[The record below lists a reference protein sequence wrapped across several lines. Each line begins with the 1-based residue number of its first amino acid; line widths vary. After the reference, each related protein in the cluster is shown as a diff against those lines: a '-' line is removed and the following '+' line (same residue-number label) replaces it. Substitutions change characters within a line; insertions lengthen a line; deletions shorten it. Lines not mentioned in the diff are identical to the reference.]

1 VDKNKFSLYQ
11 LKVSILK
18 SKKFVYLGLFIFLSF
33 FMSWWGGY
41 ISRYYK
47 EPWYSDLIKP
57 SFSPPDWIFAPVW
70 ITLYLFMG
78 FAVWLIWLNPKKTQK
93 IFTIYFTHLFI
104 NASWSIAFFALHQ
117 VLASLL
123 VIALIIIFVIWLIK
137 LYYPINK
144 ISVMLMLPY
153 IVWLGFAFSLN
164 YAIFVLN

>member
-1 VDKNKFSLYQ
+1 M
-11 LKVSILK
+11 SILK
-18 SKKFVYLGLFIFLSF
+18 SKKFIFLGLFVFLSF

-47 EPWYSDLIKP
+47 EPWYSELVKP

-70 ITLYLFMG
+70 ITLYLLMG
-78 FAVWLIWLNPKKTQK
+78 FAIWLIWLNPKKTQK
-93 IFTIYFTHLFI
+93 VFTIYFTHLFV
-104 NASWSIAFFALHQ
+104 NASWSITFFAFHQ

-123 VIALIIIFVIWLIK
+123 IIALIIFLVIWLVK

-144 ISVMLMLPY
+144 TSAILMLPY
-153 IVWLGFAFSLN
+153 IAWLGFAFSLN